1 MKMKRKYSFVD
12 NYSFENGEIDDEK
25 SFLKKNHQ
33 RNVHVPQSRY
43 NARSG
48 TIGSFSSITSKY
60 NNIYNN
66 S

>member
-1 MKMKRKYSFVD
+1 MKRKYSLFDDYHFD
-12 NYSFENGEIDDEK
+12 NDEADSEK

-33 RNVHVPQSRY
+33 RKLHVPQSRT

>member
-1 MKMKRKYSFVD
+1 MKRKYSFAD
-12 NYSFENGEIDDEK
+12 DYRFENVEFDNEK

-33 RNVHVPQSRY
+33 RNLHVPQSRT